1 MQLDIKSYMA
11 KVHDCITEE
20 LQNFI
25 AAQHMFFVGSAPLSP
40 TGHINLSPKGLECF
54 RVLSPHKV
62 AYLDLTGSGN
72 ETSAHL
78 QENGRITLMFCAFQE
93 PARILR
99 LYGKG
104 YTILPNSPDWDALYS
119 LFPPI
124 PGTRQ
129 IIAADIERVQTSCGF
144 GVPLYEYQGQRTILV
159 DWASKKGEAAVKE
172 YQQKKNTISID
183 GLSTPLSQE
192 IV

>member
-1 MQLDIKSYMA
+1 MA
-11 KVHDCITEE
+11 KVFDCITEE

-40 TGHINLSPKGLECF
+40 TGHVNLSPKGLECF

-93 PARILR
+93 PPCILR
-99 LYGKG
+99 LYGQG
-104 YTILPNSPDWDALYS
+104 CTILPTSPEWNSLYS
-119 LFPPI
+119 LFSPI

-129 IIAADIERVQTSCGF
+129 IIIADIERVQTSCGL
-144 GVPLYEYQGQRTILV
+144 GIPLYEYQSQRQTLV
-159 DWASKKGEAAVKE
+159 NWANKKGEQGLKE
-172 YQQKKNTISID
+172 YKQQKNMISID
-183 GLSTPLSQE
+183 GLSTPLSK
-192 IV
+192 